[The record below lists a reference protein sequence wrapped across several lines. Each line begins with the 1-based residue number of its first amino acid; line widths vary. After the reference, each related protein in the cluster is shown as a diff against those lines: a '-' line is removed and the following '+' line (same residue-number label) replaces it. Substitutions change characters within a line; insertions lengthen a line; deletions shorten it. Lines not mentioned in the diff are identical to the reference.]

1 MNLPHRE
8 PLIFAKEVLL
18 KKNDT
23 VQVRCEFPML
33 PTLAMFIEA
42 AAQSSAA
49 FHPDSD
55 SKEKIGFLTLANN
68 VKLLGKIETL
78 HFLFHLKKEV
88 EVGPYKKFSFEVY
101 DNNMHLKI
109 ANGKFTLLIQE

>member
-68 VKLLGKIETL
+68 VELLHKTENL
-78 HFLFHLKKEV
+78 HFLFHLKKEA
-88 EVGPYKKFSFEVY
+88 EVGSYKKFSFEVY
-101 DNNMHLKI
+101 DPRQNLMVVH
-109 ANGKFTLLIQE
+109 GKFTLMLQE

>member
-8 PLIFAKEVLL
+8 PLIFAKDILL
-18 KKNDT
+18 KEENT
-23 VQVRCEFPML
+23 VQVRCEFSML
-33 PTLAMFIEA
+33 PTLAMFVEA

-49 FHPDSD
+49 FNSD
-55 SKEKIGFLTLANN
+55 SHSKAKIGFLTMVND
-68 VKLLGKIETL
+68 VKLLEEIETL
-78 HFLFHLKKEV
+78 RFLFHLKKEV